1 MRNILEK
8 RMLVDVDLIRW
19 SDYSI
24 GIIKENT
31 DRDIDFL
38 TRKRHTKLDTGVLL
52 ASWGVTKRSFSPIG
66 HRLNPKFWEYTTTK
80 IKKSKW
86 LRERNLRKI
95 SYKAMSSIH
104 IDDDWETIVRKR
116 RANKTY
122 CMHMHGVCDNYQQI
136 LKMYDFILNDP
147 NEKFFISL
155 TRVRRDQETKGG
167 WRWEK
172 WGTYIGKQKPTTE
185 YIVDEPLIEEVF
197 CYTIYRLEDAPPYH
211 VSNRFIYTF
220 EKDNYGLLFDTNKH
234 QIGEMFW
241 NKETCTFKLCC
252 GSMATL
258 LSTENINSRDEIVN
272 FIETNLD
279 Y

>member
-1 MRNILEK
+1 
-8 RMLVDVDLIRW
+8 MLVDVDLIRW

-31 DRDIDFL
+31 ERDVEFL
-38 TRKRHTKLDTGVLL
+38 TRKRHIKLDIGVMLV
-52 ASWGVTKRSFSPIG
+52 SWGITKRSFSPIG
-66 HRLNPKFWEYTTTK
+66 HRLNRKFWDYTTTN

-86 LRERNLRKI
+86 KRERNLRKI
-95 SYKAMSSIH
+95 SYKTIADYK
-104 IDDDWETIVRKR
+104 IDDDYETIVRKR

-122 CMHMHGVCDNYQQI
+122 GVHMHGVCDNYQQI